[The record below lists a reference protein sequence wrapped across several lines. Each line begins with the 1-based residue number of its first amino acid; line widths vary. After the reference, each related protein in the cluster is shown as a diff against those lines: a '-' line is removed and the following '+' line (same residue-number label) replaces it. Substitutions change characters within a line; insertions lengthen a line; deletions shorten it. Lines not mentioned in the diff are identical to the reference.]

1 MYFNQLLCASRKVH
15 AVYFDQ
21 LLGAAHCIPFISNH
35 DSRIFYIAYHYSIS
49 KGVHASVPTD
59 GVKVQK
65 FDQREKGDLKCKK
78 KSQSKTDRVEMWC
91 IIHLGA
97 FSYKQKFWQK
107 KLIKSRFSCLSHTYN
122 ATNVLN

>member
-1 MYFNQLLCASRKVH
+1 MYFNQLLCTRKVH

-21 LLGAAHCIPFISNH
+21 LLGAAHYIPFISNH
-35 DSRIFYIAYHYSIS
+35 YSRIFYIAYHYSIS

-78 KSQSKTDRVEMWC
+78 SLNLKQTVSKCGVLSIWEPFHTSKSFGRKALLNPGLVVRHT
-91 IIHLGA
+91 
-97 FSYKQKFWQK
+97 
-107 KLIKSRFSCLSHTYN
+107 LIMLKMF
-122 ATNVLN
+122 